1 MLLGS
6 GSEQYASRINSET
19 SWSLISCSIDS
30 LNQVNNPPT
39 FFSQLSELN
48 IPFPSTRFEETLEK
62 GSWLYKQALSCGGM
76 GVSRVN
82 HLHQD
87 PGDGYWQQ
95 ELKGQ
100 SMSLLCLADGD
111 DYRMIGI
118 NELYSHAFL
127 ESHPYVYE
135 GAVANFKIDIETYEK
150 IDIYIEKLVNHFN
163 LVGMFSLDMV
173 IQDITP
179 YALEIN
185 PRISASYE
193 LYELLN
199 PGLNLVDA
207 HIRVCEGVRLSD
219 IELGELTDQQIGYK
233 IVYADE
239 DYVVPSQLKWPQW
252 VKDKP
257 EKHRFIASGEPIC
270 SIFSDSEDTGFRVRD
285 ILEERKNHVLNI
297 IKQ

>member
-6 GSEQYASRINSET
+6 GSEQYASRIHSET
-19 SWSLISCSIDS
+19 SWSLICSSIDS
-30 LNQVNNPPT
+30 LNEVNSPPT
-39 FFSQLSELN
+39 FFSQLNELN
-48 IPFPSTRFEETLEK
+48 IPFPSTRFEEPLEK
-62 GSWLYKQALSCGGM
+62 GSWLFKQASSCGGM
-76 GVSRVN
+76 GVSRIDQL
-82 HLHQD
+82 HLD

-100 SMSLLCLADGD
+100 SMSVLCLADGV
-111 DYRMIGI
+111 DYRMIGM
-118 NELYSHAFL
+118 NELYSHAYL
-127 ESHPYVYE
+127 VSHPYIYE
-135 GAVANFKIDIETYEK
+135 GALANFEIDIEIYEIIETY
-150 IDIYIEKLVNHFN
+150 IQKLVNYFN
-163 LVGMFSLDMV
+163 LVGMFSLDMI

-219 IELGELTDQQIGYK
+219 IELGKLTDQKIGYI

-239 DYVVPSQLKWPQW
+239 DCVIPSQLKWPQW

-257 EKHRFIASGEPIC
+257 EKHRVIASGEPIC
-270 SIFSDSEDTGFRVRD
+270 SIFSDSEETRSRVRD
-285 ILEERKNHVLNI
+285 VLEERKKHVLNL